1 MMFFVVVQSV
11 LTSISNLT
19 LFNGN
24 AVVSNEQEVRMK
36 IKKKL

>member
-1 MMFFVVVQSV
+1 MMFFVVQSV

-24 AVVSNEQEVRMK
+24 AAVSNEQEVRMK
-36 IKKKL
+36 IKNKL